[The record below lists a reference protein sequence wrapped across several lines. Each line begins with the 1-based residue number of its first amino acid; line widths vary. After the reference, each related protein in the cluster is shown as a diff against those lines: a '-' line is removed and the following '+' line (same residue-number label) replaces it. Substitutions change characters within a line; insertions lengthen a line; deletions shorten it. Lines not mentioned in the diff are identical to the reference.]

1 MTICDG
7 DAGNL
12 LYVTNIAYN
21 KTAKLMGLSSSAN
34 MEK

>member
-12 LYVTNIAYN
+12 LYITNIAYN
-21 KTAKLMGLSSSAN
+21 KTAKLMFLSSSAN
-34 MEK
+34 MKK